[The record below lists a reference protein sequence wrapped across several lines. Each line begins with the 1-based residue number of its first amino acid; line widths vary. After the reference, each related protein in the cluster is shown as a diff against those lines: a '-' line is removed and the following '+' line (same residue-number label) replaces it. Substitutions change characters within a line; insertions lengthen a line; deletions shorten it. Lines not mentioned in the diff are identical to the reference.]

1 MNIQTVADNLRKTIA
16 GKEQLYAN
24 HAQEMRKLYGSTEE
38 DSYTKLAVCLSSM
51 EYLRINIDEL
61 KRILQ
66 DVEQCIPKS
75 ECSLDGPMIKMFRED

>member
-1 MNIQTVADNLRKTIA
+1 MNIQTVADNLRRTIA

-24 HAQEMRKLYGSTEE
+24 HAQEMRKLVGSTEE

-61 KRILQ
+61 KRILG
-66 DVEQCIPKS
+66 DVEQCLPRV
-75 ECSLDGPMIKMFRED
+75 EHNLDGPMIKKFRED

>member
-1 MNIQTVADNLRKTIA
+1 MNIQTVADNLRNTIA

-61 KRILQ
+61 RRILG
-66 DVEQCIPKS
+66 DVEQCRPQT
-75 ECSLDGPMIKMFRED
+75 EHDLDGPMIKMFRED

>member
-1 MNIQTVADNLRKTIA
+1 MNIQTVAENLKNTIA

-24 HAQEMRKLYGSTEE
+24 HAQEMRKLVGSTEE

-61 KRILQ
+61 RRILG
-66 DVEQCIPKS
+66 DVEQCLPQI
-75 ECSLDGPMIKMFRED
+75 EHDLDGPLIKMFRED